1 MATHDYK
8 TVERNHENAE
18 NIDLIDIFVQLWRG
32 KVIIGIFVIVALVL
46 AGLYLAFAKEKW
58 TSSAIITTPDSGQ
71 VSSYTNAINT
81 LYPENAPLVS
91 DIQQQF
97 FSRLNAALS
106 ARSLQLSNQQQPE
119 RLSIEPTVKGQPAP
133 LAISYES
140 DTAEKASKTL
150 EKYIT
155 EINRGIAGE
164 IEKDL
169 TSNINSR
176 VKELTSSLQAM
187 EHVAKEKQ
195 QEREKV
201 LNQALLIAE
210 QSGITKPQVQQSEG
224 VSDDTLF
231 VLGSDALKAM
241 IQNHA
246 TSPLP
251 LSIDYYQLRQNLL
264 AVNSLKAQ
272 PDTLYAFRYVMK
284 PDTPIRRDSPKRALT
299 LLLAVLL
306 GGMLGAAAVLG
317 RNAIREYNLR
327 HRG

>member
-1 MATHDYK
+1 MTTHTYK
-8 TVERNHENAE
+8 TVERNHDNSET
-18 NIDLIDIFVQLWRG
+18 IDLIDIFFQLWRG
-32 KVIIGIFVIVALVL
+32 KVIIIAFTIFAIIL

-71 VSSYTNAINT
+71 VSSYTNAMNT
-81 LYPENAPLVS
+81 LYPGNAPLVS

-106 ARSLQLSNQQQPE
+106 ARSLQLNNQEAPE
-119 RLSIEPTVKGQPAP
+119 KLSIEPTVKGQAAP
-133 LAISYES
+133 LAISYVS
-140 DTAEKASKTL
+140 DTPEKATKTL

-155 EINRGIAGE
+155 ELNRAIAGE
-164 IEKDL
+164 MEKDL
-169 TSNINSR
+169 TKNIDSR
-176 VKELTSSLQAM
+176 AKELTSSLQAM

-195 QEREKV
+195 EERAKV

-224 VSDDTLF
+224 ISDDTLF

-251 LSIDYYQLRQNLL
+251 LTVDYYELRQNLL
-264 AVNSLKAQ
+264 AVTALKAQ
-272 PDTLYAFRYVMK
+272 PDTLYAFRYVMQ
-284 PDTPIRRDSPKRALT
+284 PDKPIRRDSPKRALT
-299 LLLAVLL
+299 LVLAVLL
-306 GGMLGAAAVLG
+306 GGMIGAAAVLG
-317 RNAIREYNLR
+317 RNAIREYNMR
-327 HRG
+327 KQ